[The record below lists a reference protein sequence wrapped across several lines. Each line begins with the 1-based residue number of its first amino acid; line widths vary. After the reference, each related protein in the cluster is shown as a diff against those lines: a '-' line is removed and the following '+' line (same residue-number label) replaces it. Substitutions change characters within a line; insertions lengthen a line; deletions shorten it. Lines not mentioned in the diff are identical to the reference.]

1 MLTPER
7 HREISAQFLE
17 HAEAELESGDSLQA
31 SEKAWGA
38 VAHCVHAIV
47 RQRGREVK
55 SHAGLEA
62 EIMALIKREP
72 GRHVHRR
79 RLYDSVYRLH
89 TNFYRDE
96 LSEGDV
102 RQRIEDAAELVKAL
116 EELNVM
122 EESTQCQK

>member
-17 HAEAELESGDSLQA
+17 HAEAELESGDPLQA

-38 VAHCVHAIV
+38 VAHCVHAIG
-47 RQRGREVK
+47 QEVK
-55 SHAGLEA
+55 THRGMEA
-62 EIMALIKREP
+62 EIMELIRREP
-72 GRHVHRR
+72 EHRVHRR

-102 RQRIEDAAELVKAL
+102 RQRIEDAAELVEAL
-116 EELNVM
+116 EGLNAM
-122 EESTQCQK
+122 GESAQRPK